1 MNRALGIDYGD
12 TRIGIALSDPMQII
26 SKPYITLKNNSDF
39 FVKLESIV
47 NEKEV
52 KIIVVGYPYGMKGQI
67 TKQTEKVDLFID
79 RLKQNI
85 DIEVIKVD
93 ERLSSKSAEN
103 LLKKQGFKT
112 GHNKSMIDDTSAAI
126 ILQEYIDSKVLH

>member
-12 TRIGIALSDPMQII
+12 TRIGIALSDPLQII
-26 SKPYITLKNNSDF
+26 TKPYITLKNNSDF

-52 KIIVVGYPYGMKGQI
+52 KTIVVGYPYGMKGQI
-67 TKQTEKVDLFID
+67 TKQTKKVDLFID

-126 ILQEYIDSKVLH
+126 ILQEYIDSK

>member
-1 MNRALGIDYGD
+1 MKRALGIDYGD

-26 SKPYITLKNNSDF
+26 TKPYVTLKNNSDF

-103 LLKKQGFKT
+103 LLKKQGVKT

-126 ILQEYIDSKVLH
+126 ILQEYIDSK

>member
-12 TRIGIALSDPMQII
+12 TRIGIALSDPLQII
-26 SKPYITLKNNSDF
+26 TKPYITLKNNSDF

-67 TKQTEKVDLFID
+67 TKQTEKVDLCID

-126 ILQEYIDSKVLH
+126 ILQEYIDSK

>member
-12 TRIGIALSDPMQII
+12 TRIGIALSDPLQII
-26 SKPYITLKNNSDF
+26 TKPYITLKNNSDF

-47 NEKEV
+47 NKKEV
-52 KIIVVGYPYGMKGQI
+52 KIIVVGYPYGMKGQT

-103 LLKKQGFKT
+103 LLKKQGFKI

-126 ILQEYIDSKVLH
+126 ILQEYIDSK

>member
-12 TRIGIALSDPMQII
+12 IRIGIALSDPLQII
-26 SKPYITLKNNSDF
+26 TKPYITLKNNSDF

-126 ILQEYIDSKVLH
+126 ILQEYIDSK

>member
-12 TRIGIALSDPMQII
+12 TRIGIALSDPMKII
-26 SKPYITLKNNSDF
+26 SKPYITLMNDSDF
-39 FVKLESIV
+39 FVKLEKLI

-52 KIIVVGYPYGMKGQI
+52 KTIVVGYPYGMKGQI
-67 TKQTEKVDLFID
+67 TKQTEKVDSFID
-79 RLKQNI
+79 KLEQNF
-85 DIEVIKVD
+85 DIEIIKID

-126 ILQEYIDSKVLH
+126 ILQEYIDSK

>member
-26 SKPYITLKNNSDF
+26 TKPYTTLANNSDF
-39 FVKLESIV
+39 FIKLESIV

-52 KIIVVGYPYGMKGQI
+52 KTIVVGYPYGMKGQI

-85 DIEVIKVD
+85 NIDIIKVD

-103 LLKKQGFKT
+103 LLKEQGFKT

-126 ILQEYIDSKVLH
+126 ILQEYIDSK

>member
-1 MNRALGIDYGD
+1 VNRALGIDYGD
-12 TRIGIALSDPMQII
+12 TRIGIALSDPLQII
-26 SKPYITLKNNSDF
+26 TKPYITLKNNSDF

-126 ILQEYIDSKVLH
+126 ILQEYIDSK

>member
-12 TRIGIALSDPMQII
+12 TRIGIALSDPLQII
-26 SKPYITLKNNSDF
+26 TKPYITLKNNSDF

-52 KIIVVGYPYGMKGQI
+52 KTIVVGYPYGMKGQI

-79 RLKQNI
+79 RLKKNI
-85 DIEVIKVD
+85 DIDVVKVD

-126 ILQEYIDSKVLH
+126 ILQEYIDSK

>member
-12 TRIGIALSDPMQII
+12 TRIGIALSDPLQII
-26 SKPYITLKNNSDF
+26 TKPYITLKNNSDF
-39 FVKLESIV
+39 FVKLEGIV

-52 KIIVVGYPYGMKGQI
+52 KIIIVGYPYGMKGQI

-126 ILQEYIDSKVLH
+126 ILQEYIDSK

>member
-12 TRIGIALSDPMQII
+12 TRIGIALSDPLQII
-26 SKPYITLKNNSDF
+26 TKPYITLKNNSDF

-103 LLKKQGFKT
+103 LLKKQGFKI

-126 ILQEYIDSKVLH
+126 ILQEYLDSK

>member
-12 TRIGIALSDPMQII
+12 TRIGIALSDPLQII
-26 SKPYITLKNNSDF
+26 TKPYITLKNNSDF

-47 NEKEV
+47 NEKGV
-52 KIIVVGYPYGMKGQI
+52 KIIVVGYPYGMKGQV
-67 TKQTEKVDLFID
+67 TKQTEKVDLFIN

-103 LLKKQGFKT
+103 LLKKQGFKI

-126 ILQEYIDSKVLH
+126 ILQEYLDSK

>member
-12 TRIGIALSDPMQII
+12 TRIGIALSDPLQII
-26 SKPYITLKNNSDF
+26 TKPYITLKNNSDF

-52 KIIVVGYPYGMKGQI
+52 KTIVVGYPYGMKGQI

-85 DIEVIKVD
+85 DIDVIKVD

-126 ILQEYIDSKVLH
+126 ILQEYIDSK

>member
-12 TRIGIALSDPMQII
+12 TRIGIALSDPLQII
-26 SKPYITLKNNSDF
+26 TKPYITLKNNADF
-39 FVKLESIV
+39 FVKLEGIV

-79 RLKQNI
+79 RLKKNI

-126 ILQEYIDSKVLH
+126 ILQEYIDSK

>member
-12 TRIGIALSDPMQII
+12 TRIGIALSDPLQII
-26 SKPYITLKNNSDF
+26 TKPYITLKNNSDF

-47 NEKEV
+47 NEKGV

-126 ILQEYIDSKVLH
+126 ILQEYIDSK

>member
-12 TRIGIALSDPMQII
+12 TRIGIALSDPLQII
-26 SKPYITLKNNSDF
+26 TKPYITLKNNSDF

-52 KIIVVGYPYGMKGQI
+52 KTIVVGYPYGMKGQI
-67 TKQTEKVDLFID
+67 TKQTKKVDLFID

-85 DIEVIKVD
+85 DIDVIKVD

-126 ILQEYIDSKVLH
+126 ILQEYIDSK